1 MFKSIRNPLYNN
13 QIFLSNLDQFSTD
26 KNDNPQESVNLDNNN
41 FNLNFTNSRFI
52 RKNNSTTSSL
62 PQNTQ
67 QDEEESHFLSHPD
80 PMLQHDRSIV
90 IKSSATEVDSL
101 DGLGVYKKNPIT
113 NEWTYS
119 KAYNSKDSQ
128 QLNSTD
134 KYSDYSY
141 SKRNGFTN
149 DIQTYKETKCTVIN
163 RAPSYTNI
171 YDPLYVYNSIEDT
184 NVTSLK
190 SSKNGNQFL
199 KYGQIIEDF

>member
-13 QIFLSNLDQFSTD
+13 QIFLSYLSEFSTD
-26 KNDNPQESVNLDNNN
+26 ENGNTNNTNGINNN
-41 FNLNFTNSRFI
+41 NSNLNFSNSRFI
-52 RKNNSTTSSL
+52 RKNNSTSSSTSL
-62 PQNTQ
+62 NNQNNLNTEK
-67 QDEEESHFLSHPD
+67 DKEDSHFLPHPD

-90 IKSSATEVDSL
+90 VKSSATEVDSV
-101 DGLGVYKKNPIT
+101 DGLGVYKKNPFT

-119 KAYNSKDSQ
+119 KLKNNQQINSI
-128 QLNSTD
+128 D

-149 DIQTYKETKCTVIN
+149 DIQVYKETKCTVIN

-171 YDPLYVYNSIEDT
+171 YDPLYVYNSIENT
-184 NVTSLK
+184 NVSK
-190 SSKNGNQFL
+190 SSNNFI

>member
-26 KNDNPQESVNLDNNN
+26 KNDNPQESVSLDNNN
-41 FNLNFTNSRFI
+41 FNLNFINSRFI
-52 RKNNSTTSSL
+52 RKNNNTTYSL

-67 QDEEESHFLSHPD
+67 TNQKEEESHFLPHPD
-80 PMLQHDRSIV
+80 PMLQHERSIV
-90 IKSSATEVDSL
+90 IKSSATEVDSV

-119 KAYNSKDSQ
+119 KLYNSTAKNSN
-128 QLNSTD
+128 LND
-134 KYSDYSY
+134 GFSY

-171 YDPLYVYNSIEDT
+171 YDPLFVYNSIEDT
-184 NVTSLK
+184 NVSK